1 MRLAGEIM
9 DLKDVETFNAYSMTM
24 HPCTDCKRCM
34 KTPGCIFDTDDATR
48 FIETLKDK
56 DTLIIVSPIHFGSF
70 SSEVVT
76 LLSRLQTLYNGKF
89 TRKDDIKKLTNL
101 KVITTAGANKASM
114 FDGAELTYS
123 ILKSLFEPDTF
134 EFITLKNSDALMD
147 SSSLKP
153 HASIKN

>member
-1 MRLAGEIM
+1 MRLAGEFI
-9 DLKDVETFNAYSMTM
+9 DLKDIEPFDAYSMSM

-48 FIETLKDK
+48 FIESLKEN

-76 LLSRLQTLYNGKF
+76 LLSRLQTLFNGKH
-89 TRKDDIKKLTNL
+89 TRKDKIPKLKSL
-101 KVITTAGANKASM
+101 KVITTAGANTASM
-114 FDGAELTYS
+114 FDGAKLTYS

-147 SSSLKP
+147 STSLKP